1 MLLNRTNTIPRSIP
15 CLHKSPEPFFQGEA
29 VESTPIVFKDQPM
42 VVYFNRPEH
51 KPFGSGWTVFHLL
64 TKEKLGAA
72 EWNYGLGSAMV
83 KGDLVYLFGTSQW
96 DQPNHIV
103 MATFDAKFHMG
114 AIQKIWDSRPDQ
126 SIYNTSVCL
135 NAAGDG
141 YVMAYE
147 VREPDT
153 VPFSI
158 RFLQSTDM
166 QSWKPIGEIFHPD
179 IYAACPTI
187 RHYNDYYYI
196 LYLRSFKRYY
206 VMSIARTQ
214 DFVHFQDFVQSPRHL
229 GNYQVLSSVDTPSE
243 GINNSDVDLVEYHC
257 ITILMY
263 ADGDQRTWGKLRTA
277 VYLGSMG
284 QFFEEF
290 WPK

>member
-1 MLLNRTNTIPRSIP
+1 MPVNKKTIPKTIP
-15 CLHKSPEPFFQGEA
+15 CLHKRPEPFLQGEA
-29 VESTPIVFKDQPM
+29 VESTPIIFNNQPM
-42 VVYFNRPEH
+42 VVYFDRPGH
-51 KPFGSGWTVFHLL
+51 KPFGSGWFVYHLL
-64 TKEKLGAA
+64 TKEKLGTA
-72 EWNYGLGSAMV
+72 EWNYGLGSAMA
-83 KGDLVYLFGTSQW
+83 KGDRVYLFGSSQW

-103 MATFDAKFHMG
+103 MSYFDTKFQMG
-114 AIQKIWDSRPDQ
+114 PIQKIWDSRPDQ
-126 SIYNTSVCL
+126 SIYNTTVCP

-141 YVMAYE
+141 YIMAYE
-147 VREPDT
+147 VREPNT

-158 RFLQSTDM
+158 RFLQSTDLLA
-166 QSWKPIGEIFHPD
+166 WKPIGDIFHPE

-187 RHYNDYYYI
+187 RYYNGYYYI
-196 LYLRSFKRYY
+196 LYLRSFKKYY
-206 VMSIARTQ
+206 VMSIARTH
-214 DFVHFQDFVQSPRHL
+214 DFVHFEDFTQSPKHL
-229 GNYQVLSSVDTPSE
+229 GNYQVLSSVDTPHE
-243 GINNSDVDLVEYHC
+243 GINNSDVDLVEYEG